1 MNRAIVVLW
10 ALLATA
16 AAPAAAQQCTLEYQR
31 ADNMF
36 AGMGRPDGQ
45 LGKETVTLE
54 PGQTKV
60 FTTDWKYEKQRNDG
74 ANYYGSHTRIVRNT
88 GKRPMQLV
96 FRGDMGTM
104 LRGMAAAVITATK
117 KVGNDRLQGT
127 LKPGVSWDVRA
138 DLMEASCPSAD
149 KEAKVPAPTG
159 LVARQTSPSEI
170 VLTWQ
175 KVPEAKEYRLYVDPP
190 PPSHPHLAG
199 RPNIVSNSGT
209 RWVIVLPP
217 SVPPSTVYRASI
229 EAVGANGAVSQRAE
243 FNPVAV
249 QLASGAGGTPQSGA
263 GPGATPGGTSNAPS
277 TTAAPSFAGQRCPSG
292 QFVTGFDDAGRI
304 ICARPPGR

>member
-10 ALLATA
+10 ALMATA

-36 AGMGRPDGQ
+36 ADMGRPDGP
-45 LGKETVTLE
+45 LGKEMLTLE

-88 GKRPMQLV
+88 GKRPMKLV
-96 FRGDMGTM
+96 FRGDMGSM
-104 LRGMAAAVITATK
+104 QGGMAAAAAAAMK
-117 KVGNDRLQGT
+117 KVGSDRLLGT
-127 LKPGVSWDVRA
+127 LNPGVSWDVKA
-138 DLMEASCPSAD
+138 DLMEASCQSAD
-149 KEAKVPAPTG
+149 KEAKISAPTG
-159 LVARQTSPSEI
+159 LAARQTSPREI

-175 KVPEAKEYRLYVDPP
+175 KVPDAKEYRVYVDPP
-190 PPSHPHLAG
+190 QASHLAG
-199 RPNIVSNSGT
+199 RPGVIGGSGT

-217 SVPPSTVYRASI
+217 SVTPSTVYRASI
-229 EAVGANGAVSQRAE
+229 EAVGANGAVSKRAE

-249 QLASGAGGTPQSGA
+249 QLASGAGGTPQSGG
-263 GPGATPGGTSNAPS
+263 GPGSTPGGASNAPS
-277 TTAAPSFAGQRCPSG
+277 TPATPSFAGQRCPSG
-292 QFVTGFDDAGRI
+292 QFVAGFDDAGRI